1 MTIIIGIILWIF
13 FFIAL
18 EQTIVRSIKK
28 AHREIEEEKLLKQE
42 RAEFDRQ
49 RDAEQ
54 AAK

>member
-28 AHREIEEEKLLKQE
+28 AYREIEEEKIQKQE
-42 RAEFDRQ
+42 RTEFDRK
-49 RDAEQ
+49 REAEQ
-54 AAK
+54 AGK

>member
-28 AHREIEEEKLLKQE
+28 AHREIEEEKILKQE
-42 RAEFDRQ
+42 RAEFDRK
-49 RDAEQ
+49 RAAEQ
-54 AAK
+54 AGK

>member
-42 RAEFDRQ
+42 RAKFGRQ

-54 AAK
+54 AGK